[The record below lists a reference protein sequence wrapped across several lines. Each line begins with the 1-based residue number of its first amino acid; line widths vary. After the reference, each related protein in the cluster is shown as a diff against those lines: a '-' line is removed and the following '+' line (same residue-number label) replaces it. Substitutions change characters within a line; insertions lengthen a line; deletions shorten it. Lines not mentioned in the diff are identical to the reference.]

1 MSGLQNRV
9 MEDQVAE
16 WVADHANTTLQDLTF
31 DDVMR
36 PVSAA

>member
-16 WVADHANTTLQDLTF
+16 WVAEHAKTTVQNLSF
-31 DDVMR
+31 DEVMR
-36 PVSAA
+36 PVGA